1 MCIGLEYLHK
11 NKVLHRD
18 IKTLNMF
25 LSKEEDIRIGD
36 LGVAK
41 VLEDT
46 TNFAHTM
53 VGTPYYL
60 SPEMC
65 EQKPY
70 NEKSDI
76 WALGCIMYELATY
89 KHPFDATNQGALIL
103 RILKGRFTPIPTT
116 YSVDLAEL
124 IN

>member
-1 MCIGLEYLHK
+1 
-11 NKVLHRD
+11 
-18 IKTLNMF
+18 MF
-25 LSKEEDIRIGD
+25 LSKDEDIRIGD

-89 KHPFDATNQGALIL
+89 KHPFDVCN
-103 RILKGRFTPIPTT
+103 
-116 YSVDLAEL
+116 
-124 IN
+124 